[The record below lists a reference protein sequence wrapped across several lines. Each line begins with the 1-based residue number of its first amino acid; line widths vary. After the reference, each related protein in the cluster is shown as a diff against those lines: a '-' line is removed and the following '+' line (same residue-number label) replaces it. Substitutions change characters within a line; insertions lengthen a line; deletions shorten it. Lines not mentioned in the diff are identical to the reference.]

1 MPFDGTN
8 APFCE
13 PYRDR
18 RSASSR
24 VQRALCG
31 WRPIQYCERARRR
44 KWNAFAFLRLL
55 GLSRGS
61 TAGRLR

>member
-8 APFCE
+8 VPFRE

-18 RSASSR
+18 RSASSS

-31 WRPIQYCERARRR
+31 WRPIQHCERARRW
-44 KWNAFAFLRLL
+44 KWKAFLRLL
-55 GLSRGS
+55 GPFS
-61 TAGRLR
+61 TGGRLR

>member
-8 APFCE
+8 APFRE

-24 VQRALCG
+24 VQLALRG
-31 WRPIQYCERARRR
+31 LRPIQHSERMRRWKR
-44 KWNAFAFLRLL
+44 NVFGSFLHRL
-55 GLSRGS
+55 GF
-61 TAGRLR
+61 